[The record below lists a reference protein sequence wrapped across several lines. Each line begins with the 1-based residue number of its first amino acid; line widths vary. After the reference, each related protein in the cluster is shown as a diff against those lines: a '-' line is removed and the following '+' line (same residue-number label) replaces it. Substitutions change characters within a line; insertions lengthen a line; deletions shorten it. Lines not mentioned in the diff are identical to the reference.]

1 MKKLIF
7 MIPFLFLLLTSCS
20 SVVDDM
26 HKELD
31 EGDKR
36 ARRRVR
42 PNQFDQFRKGKKLKN
57 RARNFST
64 ANRRRLL
71 PKIKRKYEEAKEKQ
85 RRLNADDLKD
95 NSDVGSLWTGSGND
109 GFLFTKD
116 TDKRHG
122 DIVVLNVFKKFK
134 NEISVEL
141 RRTFPDA
148 PLDESEKK
156 KKEEKA
162 AAETPKPKEAKDD
175 EVIDRI
181 STVVIEEINR
191 DHLLV
196 RGRKALLFKKRKRLV
211 EVQALVNRRDIAD
224 DDSVGSNKFLESS
237 IHVLR

>member
-1 MKKLIF
+1 MKKLNLI
-7 MIPFLFLLLTSCS
+7 ILFLLLLTSCS

-26 HKELD
+26 HRDLD
-31 EGDKR
+31 QGEKR
-36 ARRRVR
+36 ARRRVN
-42 PNQFDQFRKGKKLKN
+42 PNQFDQFRKGKKLKRKRGN
-57 RARNFST
+57 LST
-64 ANRRRLL
+64 ANRRSLL
-71 PKIKRKYEEAKEKQ
+71 PKIKRKYEKAKEKQ

-148 PLDESEKK
+148 PIDEAEKK
-156 KKEEKA
+156 KKEEA
-162 AAETPKPKEAKDD
+162 AAAPPKPKEAKDD

>member
-1 MKKLIF
+1 MKKINFIILS
-7 MIPFLFLLLTSCS
+7 LLLLASCS

-26 HKELD
+26 HRDLD
-31 EGDKR
+31 QGERR
-36 ARRRVR
+36 ARRRVN
-42 PNQFDQFRKGKKLKN
+42 PNQFDQFRKGKKLRK
-57 RARNFST
+57 RAGSLST
-64 ANRRRLL
+64 ANRRSLL
-71 PKIKRKYEEAKEKQ
+71 PKIKRKYEQAKEKQ
-85 RRLNADDLKD
+85 RRLKADDLND

-134 NEISVEL
+134 KEISVEL

-148 PLDESEKK
+148 PLDEAAKK
-156 KKEEKA
+156 KKEEA
-162 AAETPKPKEAKDD
+162 AAAAATPKTKEAKDD

-211 EVQALVNRRDIAD
+211 EVQALINRRDIAD
-224 DDSVGSNKFLESS
+224 DDSVGSDKFLESS